1 MTMAV
6 PYFDYPTRYA
16 GWTEDVL
23 DAVREVGESDEFI
36 LKSRV
41 AALETA
47 VARRTGAAEAIAVA
61 SGTGALTVILTA
73 MDIGP
78 GDDVVTPAFSF
89 ISSASTVA
97 LRGARPVFADVDY
110 DTAMLTVATVEAVRT
125 TASRA
130 VVPAYLFASSPDMPA
145 LRALADRHSMRL
157 IEDSAVALGGQVA
170 GRPAGRHGDAGVYSF
185 FPGKPLGG
193 IGDAGMIVTD
203 DPELA
208 TTCRMLRNHGQDLNV
223 RFLHH
228 LVGFN
233 SRMDEVTALFLLRR
247 LPHLDQFLAER
258 RRLARQYGA
267 LLREAAPVVLTPPGT
282 SPGSPSTPTSYAR
295 HSATTSAPT
304 WPDAV
309 SRRRST
315 IPGRCTCNPRSDTS
329 ATARVTSRSPSA
341 CPASA
346 WRCRCIR
353 NCPPEPSSGSSRRSP
368 ASTGRAHDGG
378 GDLGRPGLR
387 HR

>member
-267 LLREAAPVVLTPPGT
+267 LLREAAPVVLTPPGDLT
-282 SPGSPSTPTSYAR
+282 GQSVYTYVVRAPQRDDLRSYLAGRGIETKVYYPRPLHLQPAFRHLGHGPGDFPVAER
-295 HSATTSAPT
+295 L
-304 WPDAV
+304 
-309 SRRRST
+309 SRECLALPLHPELPAGT
-315 IPGRCTCNPRSDTS
+315 VE
-329 ATARVTSRSPSA
+329 RVVEEIAGFYRQGA
-341 CPASA
+341 
-346 WRCRCIR
+346 
-353 NCPPEPSSGSSRRSP
+353 
-368 ASTGRAHDGG
+368 
-378 GDLGRPGLR
+378 
-387 HR
+387 